1 MLFGLFLITWVYW
14 LTVIWNGI
22 VIFIRLKV
30 IDPTYLIYF
39 EIDSNGKQKK
49 KQLGPFILED

>member
-14 LTVIWNGI
+14 LTIIWNGI

-49 KQLGPFILED
+49 QLGPFILEN

>member
-14 LTVIWNGI
+14 PTVIWNGI

-30 IDPTYLIYF
+30 IDPMYLIYF
-39 EIDSNGKQKK
+39 EIDLNGKQKK
-49 KQLGPFILED
+49 NN